1 MDQLRQQVA
10 RARRRL
16 VLEQFSGRLVWC
28 LVGALTLAAIAVAVP
43 RIVIVENLLPSWDT
57 AWLIGAIVV
66 GVLAA
71 AAWTVVKHRSQLDAA
86 IEIDRRFDLRE
97 RVASSLSLSDEDQ
110 ATEAGNAVVN
120 DALRAVKRID
130 VDEKFRLK
138 LDRRAWWPLVPAAIV
153 FALVTFVEYR
163 SARSGLDP
171 NAPAIQ
177 TQQVKQSAEALRK
190 KIEQLNKKSHEKDL
204 KKAENVFKQIEQGVR
219 ELEEKKDLDR
229 TKAAVKLNNIAEQL
243 EERRQQ
249 LGGKDGLK
257 EQFQSMKNL
266 GAGPA
271 EKAAEAMKQGDWQ
284 KARQEFE
291 KLAKDLK
298 EGKLSDADKEKLMK
312 QLQNIK
318 EKLEGANE
326 SRKQAM
332 ENLKQQIEQQ
342 KQQGNIAKAGQLQ
355 QKLDRM
361 QKQQQ
366 QMEKLQQM
374 AQQMAQMQQALQQG
388 DGQKAAAA
396 LDQMARQLAQMQQDM
411 NELEMLDA
419 AMEQLELAKLAMAC
433 EACMGEGCQEC
444 QGNMA
449 GMNSLNEMMSQR
461 QGDGM
466 GAGRGIGDRP
476 DEENPTNLRDTRVR
490 QKPGQGAATFAGM
503 VDGPNL
509 KGDVAQT
516 IKQEMDTLSTRPA
529 DPLTNERLTKS
540 RREHA
545 EEYFKTLREGK

>member
-271 EKAAEAMKQGDWQ
+271 EKAAQAMKQGDWQ